1 MYGVL
6 ELHIYQQE
14 INKDMKNLQKNYIAK
29 DIISKQLERFS
40 FHPYTFTHY
49 IQSHPTKLRNEALVH
64 FKMLILLHGAFDII
78 SNRKQYHVS
87 IPGTIIIIEPILLF
101 DLSIRENSG
110 VEFYY
115 IDFDITSNSDIS
127 EMTSILRPQPIIL
140 DDMNHELILS
150 LFAEIDKKIIHKS
163 AGNYYMVKSLLEY
176 IIAMVWRTYVNQLP
190 NFHFFDL
197 EKTPQ
202 EKIVL
207 GCVNFLNRNMNRYV
221 SVNELCQAV
230 NVSQSYLYQCFMS
243 TLNCSTKD
251 FLTSYKLRRIAYDLV
266 QNQLSIEELARKYGF
281 TSIYSFSTTFKK
293 YFGISPLKYR
303 KEWLLKDQVKDY
315 ENNS

>member
-1 MYGVL
+1 
-6 ELHIYQQE
+6 
-14 INKDMKNLQKNYIAK
+14 MKNLQKNYIVK
-29 DIISKQLERFS
+29 DIISKQLERFR
-40 FHPYTFTHY
+40 FHPCTFNHY
-49 IQSHPTKLRNEALVH
+49 IQSHSTKLRNEALVH
-64 FKMLILLHGAFDII
+64 FKMLVLLDGAFDII

-87 IPGTIIIIEPILLF
+87 IPGTITIIEPLLLF

-115 IDFDITSNSDIS
+115 IDFDITSDS
-127 EMTSILRPQPIIL
+127 EIDEIMSILMPQSINIH

-150 LFAEIDKKIIHKS
+150 LFAEIHKEIIQKS
-163 AGNYYMVKSLLEY
+163 VGNYYMAKSLLEY
-176 IIAMVWRTYVNQLP
+176 IIAMVWSTYINQLP
-190 NFHFFDL
+190 NFHPLDL
-197 EKTPQ
+197 EKKPQ

-207 GCVNFLNRNMNRYV
+207 GCVNFLNHNMNRYV
-221 SVNELCQAV
+221 SVNELCQVV

-303 KEWLLKDQVKDY
+303 KEWLLKDQAKDH

>member
-1 MYGVL
+1 
-6 ELHIYQQE
+6 
-14 INKDMKNLQKNYIAK
+14 
-29 DIISKQLERFS
+29 
-40 FHPYTFTHY
+40 
-49 IQSHPTKLRNEALVH
+49 
-64 FKMLILLHGAFDII
+64 MLILLHGAFDII

-150 LFAEIDKKIIHKS
+150 LFAEIDKKIIHKRT
-163 AGNYYMVKSLLEY
+163 GNYYMVKSLLEY